1 MIHHAFG
8 LIFQP
13 RKQWRAIAAQSDSQL
28 ALNLAYPILL
38 AIIPSV
44 AWYYGTTQVG
54 WSIGDGDTL
63 KLTHG
68 SALGIAVAMYVCV
81 LGALTGIGYL
91 VHWMSVTYGAQSS
104 LVKGV
109 ALSGFT
115 ATPFFIAGVVGFYP
129 NFTIDLL
136 VSFVAIAHGVYLLYT
151 GIPIM
156 MKVPEDRGFLFASAV
171 LGVAMVMFMVLMG
184 VTVILWDAGL
194 TPVFTD

>member
-13 RKQWRAIAAQSDSQL
+13 RKQWRAIASQSDSQL
-28 ALNLAYPILL
+28 ARNLAYPIVL

-63 KLTHG
+63 KLTHE
-68 SALGIAVAMYVCV
+68 SALGIAIALYGSV
-81 LGALTGIGYL
+81 LAALGFIGYM

-104 LVKGV
+104 LVKGL

-129 NFTIDLL
+129 HFTIDFLI
-136 VSFVAIAHGVYLLYT
+136 SFIAIAHGVYLLYT

-171 LGVAMVMFMVLMG
+171 LGVAMVMLMIMMG
-184 VTVILWDAGL
+184 ATVILWDMGL